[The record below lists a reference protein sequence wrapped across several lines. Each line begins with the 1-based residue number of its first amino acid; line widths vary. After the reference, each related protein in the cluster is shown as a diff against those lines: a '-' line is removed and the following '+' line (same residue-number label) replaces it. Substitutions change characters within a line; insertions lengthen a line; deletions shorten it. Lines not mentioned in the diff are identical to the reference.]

1 MLSFFISIQLLLN
14 YDRLLPVRSFLR
26 PCKTITVVDID
37 GNIYHTVPIGTQC
50 WLIENLKVSKYRD
63 GSPIPVDITGGP
75 SGNDG
80 DQLWGN
86 KSMGSRSVYKND
98 TSYFQDY
105 GYLYNWYAVA
115 DPKGICPTGWHVP
128 SVNEKNIM
136 TTFLTDHRQFSAFP
150 GGFRSSD
157 GYFNLMNNFGF
168 FWTSKESNFDKAW
181 LFYLTTN
188 NNMMSTDQISKTIGA
203 SVRCIQD

>member
-1 MLSFFISIQLLLN
+1 MLSFFISIHLFFSF
-14 YDRLLPVRSFLR
+14 DRLLPVHSFLN
-26 PCKTITVVDID
+26 PCKSATVTDID
-37 GNIYHTVPIGTQC
+37 GNVYHTMPIGTQC
-50 WLIENLKVSKYRD
+50 WLTENLKVSKYRD
-63 GSPIPVDITGGP
+63 GSSIPVDISGGSTGNE
-75 SGNDG
+75 S

-86 KSMGSRSVYKND
+86 KSIGGRSVYKND

-115 DPKGICPTGWHVP
+115 DPKGICPVGWHVP

-136 TTFLTDHRQFSAFP
+136 TMFSPNQNPFSAFQ

-157 GYFNLMNNFGF
+157 GFYNLMKNFGF
-168 FWTSKESNFDKAW
+168 FWTSTESNYNKAW

-188 NNMMSTDQISKTIGA
+188 NNMISTDQLSKTIGA

>member
-1 MLSFFISIQLLLN
+1 MLSFLISIHLFFSF
-14 YDRLLPVRSFLR
+14 DRFLPVHSFLN
-26 PCKTITVVDID
+26 PCKSATVTDID
-37 GNIYHTVPIGTQC
+37 GNIYHTMPIGTQC
-50 WLIENLKVSKYRD
+50 WLTENLKVSKYRD
-63 GSPIPVDITGGP
+63 GSSIPVDITGGP
-75 SGNDG
+75 TGNNG